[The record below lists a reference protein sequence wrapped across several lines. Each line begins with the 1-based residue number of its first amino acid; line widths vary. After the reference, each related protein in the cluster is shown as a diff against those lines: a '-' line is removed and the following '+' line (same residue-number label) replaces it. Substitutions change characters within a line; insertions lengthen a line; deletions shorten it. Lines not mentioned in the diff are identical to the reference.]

1 MREYHRRIA
10 VRDAQG
16 RLADARRDDQARR
29 GVIIVVVIILS
40 LLLGLID
47 LILKS
52 VILDW
57 LLKLGWLR

>member
-1 MREYHRRIA
+1 
-10 VRDAQG
+10 
-16 RLADARRDDQARR
+16 
-29 GVIIVVVIILS
+29 VVLS

-57 LLKLGWLR
+57 LLKLGT

>member
-1 MREYHRRIA
+1 
-10 VRDAQG
+10 
-16 RLADARRDDQARR
+16 
-29 GVIIVVVIILS
+29 VVIILS

-57 LLKLGWLR
+57 LLKLGS